1 MSSTVKAGLT
11 TSALLKSIKRRAMI
25 PDNQNTFSD
34 QDFIDLMNEE
44 MMIGLVP
51 SILQMKEE
59 YFIFNQVVPLVT
71 DKSNYPIPERALASK
86 VRELCFRDSPEKFS
100 VSSLQIPNLSI
111 SAGSTTIS
119 GFSTETIKSVN
130 VGDFVSGSLSGSS
143 VIPEHCIVFSK
154 GSNSITV
161 SFAPTATNASISL
174 SFSRYSPYKANEYE
188 MTQIAV
194 DDRYTGLSNGTGSS
208 DFTGFRR
215 FYLMGNDIVLHP
227 SVGPSP
233 YGSLS
238 FYYYLRPNSLVKD
251 SAVAS
256 ITSLDRATGNITLSS
271 IPSGYSVYVSGT
283 NNSVTTLFDFV
294 KAKSAHNVLDI
305 DVPIN
310 SINTTT
316 KVVNIDPHKIPSDL
330 EVGDYLA
337 LAGQTCI
344 PNIPTELHMILAQR
358 VAQRALEA
366 LGDTEG
372 LGNAANK
379 IAEMESKLTTMIDN
393 RVEGSPR
400 KVVNRALMTGVA
412 RNRRR

>member
-1 MSSTVKAGLT
+1 MASTVKAGLT

-25 PDNQNTFSD
+25 PDNQNTFTD

-59 YFIFNQVVPLVT
+59 YFIFNQVVPLIAE
-71 DKSNYPIPERALASK
+71 KSNYPIPERALASK
-86 VRELCFRDSPEKFS
+86 IRELCFRDSS
-100 VSSLQIPNLSI
+100 QLVTVSANTVESLSI
-111 SAGSTTIS
+111 TAGNTTIN
-119 GFSTETIKSVN
+119 GFTTETLSTVN
-130 VGDFVSGSLSGSS
+130 VGDFVSGTS
-143 VIPEHCIVFSK
+143 IPEHCIVFSK
-154 GSNSITV
+154 GTNFIVV
-161 SFAPTATNASISL
+161 SFPPTETDASIDL
-174 SFSRYSPYKANEYE
+174 IFSRYSPYKANEYE

-194 DDRYTGLSNGTGSS
+194 DDRYTGLSNGTGSA

-215 FYLMGNDIVLHP
+215 FYLMGNDVILHP
-227 SVGPSP
+227 SVGPTP
-233 YGSLS
+233 HGSLS

-251 SAVAS
+251 SAVAT
-256 ITSLDRATGNITLSS
+256 ITALDKTTGNITLSS
-271 IPSGYSVYVSGT
+271 IPSGYSVYVAGS
-283 NNSVTTLFDFV
+283 NNTVATTFDFI
-294 KAKSAHNVLDI
+294 KAKSAHNILDI
-305 DVPIN
+305 DLTIN
-310 SINTTT
+310 SVNSTT
-316 KVVNIDPHKIPSDL
+316 KVINMDPYKIPKDL
-330 EVGDYLA
+330 EVGDYIA

-344 PNIPTELHMILAQR
+344 PNIPTELHMVLAQR

-372 LGNAANK
+372 LNNAANK
-379 IAEMESKLTTMIDN
+379 IAEMENKLTTMIDN